1 MSERYCNCFY
11 QFIIDDPVTVTSTIF
26 SSALSLIIIIIGI
39 FLNYKLWLK
48 LSNEKRSRPLNRK
61 GNVIEPVMS
70 WFCIQQILFWPF
82 TLCYL
87 WINTNEILSAE
98 RLPSWLCHVFF
109 NTMKFG
115 RMSIAY
121 NSVFVAMA
129 RYIYIVHEQ
138 SANQWDYLK
147 TAKRLKI
154 ASIVTPFIME
164 ILGALTVE
172 IPYSIL
178 QDLDRV
184 KGCLLA
190 SNDSEITTDGDEET
204 LQPLLV
210 GLSMQY
216 LPSSLVHVISYCY
229 LLVTGLV
236 LLNFAEGYFYT
247 RIFQTMK
254 R

>member
-1 MSERYCNCFY
+1 MPGRYCNCFY
-11 QFIIDDPVTVTSTIF
+11 KFIIDDPVTVISTIF
-26 SSALSLIIIIIGI
+26 SLALSLIIIIIGV
-39 FLNYKLWLK
+39 FLNHKLWLK
-48 LSNEKRSRPLNRK
+48 LYNEKRSRPFNRK

-98 RLPSWLCHVFF
+98 HLPSWLCHVFF
-109 NTMKFG
+109 NAMKFG
-115 RMSIAY
+115 RMCIGY
-121 NSVFVAMA
+121 NSVFVALA

-147 TAKRLKI
+147 TAKRLKL
-154 ASIVTPFIME
+154 ASIGIPFIME
-164 ILGALTVE
+164 ILGAFTVE
-172 IPYSIL
+172 IPYSTL

-184 KGCLLA
+184 ERCLLS
-190 SNDSEITTDGDEET
+190 SNDSSITTDGDEET
-204 LQPLLV
+204 FQPFLV

-216 LPSSLVHVISYCY
+216 VPAPLVHAISYFY
-229 LLVTGLV
+229 LSVTGLV
-236 LLNFAEGYFYT
+236 LLNFAEGYFYI

>member
-1 MSERYCNCFY
+1 MEHSFY
-11 QFIIDDPVTVTSTIF
+11 KF
-26 SSALSLIIIIIGI
+26 
-39 FLNYKLWLK
+39 WLK
-48 LSNEKRSRPLNRK
+48 IYNEKRSRPFNRK

-70 WFCIQQILFWPF
+70 WFCIQQIVFWPF

-87 WINTNEILSAE
+87 WMNTNEIVSAE

-109 NTMKFG
+109 NIMKFG
-115 RMSIAY
+115 RMCIAY

-154 ASIVTPFIME
+154 ASIVIPLIME
-164 ILGALTVE
+164 ILGAFTAD
-172 IPYSIL
+172 IPYSTL

-184 KGCLLA
+184 ERCLLA
-190 SNDSEITTDGDEET
+190 SSNSEITTDGDKET

-210 GLSMQY
+210 GLSTQY
-216 LPSSLVHVISYCY
+216 LPSPLVHVISYFY

-236 LLNFAEGYFYT
+236 LLNLVEGFFYT